1 MEKSSF
7 INKLSIL
14 RKKNIALIGHMG
26 SGKSVLGKKIAR
38 ELDLEHIDTDQKI
51 IEFENKTINKIFE
64 LKGENYFRELEAQI
78 ILKLLEK
85 KNIIISLGGGSIT
98 NKQIRNKLMSNSVT
112 VFLDVSLEKLEIRL
126 SRSKNRPL
134 LKNIDIL
141 SKLKELD
148 TQRRKYYLDSN
159 IKIQNA
165 NSINKTYLDFIEY
178 FSNIND
184 QNNQT

>member
-26 SGKSVLGKKIAR
+26 SWKSVLGKKIAR

-64 LKGENYFRELEAQI
+64 LKGENYFRKLEKQI

-85 KNIIISLGGGSIT
+85 KI
-98 NKQIRNKLMSNSVT
+98 
-112 VFLDVSLEKLEIRL
+112 
-126 SRSKNRPL
+126 
-134 LKNIDIL
+134 
-141 SKLKELD
+141 
-148 TQRRKYYLDSN
+148 
-159 IKIQNA
+159 
-165 NSINKTYLDFIEY
+165 
-178 FSNIND
+178 
-184 QNNQT
+184 

>member
-1 MEKSSF
+1 MDGLV
-7 INKLSIL
+7 IIVNIL
-14 RKKNIALIGHMG
+14 CRLKFSETGF
-26 SGKSVLGKKIAR
+26 SAR
-38 ELDLEHIDTDQKI
+38 
-51 IEFENKTINKIFE
+51 
-64 LKGENYFRELEAQI
+64 
-78 ILKLLEK
+78 
-85 KNIIISLGGGSIT
+85 
-98 NKQIRNKLMSNSVT
+98 RNKLISNSVT
-112 VFLDVSLEKLEIRL
+112 VFLDVSLQKLEIRL

-159 IKIQNA
+159 IKIQDA